1 MNKIML
7 DIASLISSQ
16 SPCTRAKVGSL
27 IFREDRKTI
36 LSTGFNGQARKSMLK
51 LCGGDCCQ
59 RDEQGIP
66 SGERIEIGCIH
77 AEVNAISNAAC
88 EGIALEGSSMIVTA
102 PPCLV
107 CAKLIVQSG
116 IKKVYFTSGD
126 RWTHSGLAFLE
137 LNSIQL
143 ISLQDDNW
151 KA

>member
-1 MNKIML
+1 MNKTML

-36 LSTGFNGQARKSMLK
+36 LSTGFNGQARKSTLK

-66 SGERIEIGCIH
+66 SGERIEVGCIH

-126 RWTHSGLAFLE
+126 RWTHAGLAFLE
-137 LNSIQL
+137 LNGIQL

>member
-59 RDEQGIP
+59 RDQQGIP
-66 SGERIEIGCIH
+66 SGERIEVGCIH

-126 RWTHSGLAFLE
+126 RWTNSGLAFLE

>member
-1 MNKIML
+1 MNKTMV
-7 DIASLISSQ
+7 DIARLISSQ

-36 LSTGFNGQARKSMLK
+36 LSTGFNGQARKSQLK

-66 SGERIEIGCIH
+66 SGERIEVGCIH

-88 EGIALEGSSMIVTA
+88 EGIPLEGSSMIVTA

-143 ISLQDDNW
+143 ISLQDDDW

>member
-1 MNKIML
+1 MNKTML
-7 DIASLISSQ
+7 DIANLISSQ
-16 SPCTRAKVGSL
+16 SPCIRARVGSL

-36 LSTGFNGQARKSMLK
+36 LSTGFNGQARKSQLK

-59 RDEQGIP
+59 RDEQGIQ
-66 SGERIEIGCIH
+66 SGERIEVGCIH

-137 LNSIQL
+137 LNGIQL
-143 ISLQDDNW
+143 ISLQADNG
-151 KA
+151 KT